1 MEDALLLRKK
11 AEEARRRADL
21 VASSKA
27 AAALREMAD
36 EYDAQA
42 RKLEGSLRDSKQ

>member
-11 AEEARRRADL
+11 AEEARRRADV

-42 RKLEGSLRDSKQ
+42 EKLERALRDSEQ